1 MSKKD
6 KELSAMTALSIKYT
20 PSVHCEKCCL
30 CGRAAAPD
38 SGPRLCLADREA
50 SVCHCCGQKLAPSL
64 AALVRL
70 AQVANRV
77 GRIGRHTVV
86 PPMEALLDLAQAAES
101 FSHSTETQRRAA

>member
-1 MSKKD
+1 
-6 KELSAMTALSIKYT
+6 MTALSIKYT
-20 PSVHCEKCCL
+20 ALAQCEKCCL
-30 CGRAAAPD
+30 CGREAVPD
-38 SGPRLCLADREA
+38 AGPRLCLADQESA
-50 SVCHCCGQKLAPSL
+50 VCHCCGQKLAPSL

-70 AQVANRV
+70 AQVASRV